1 MLLDIGLSAGVT
13 VVCQVGSPLLLGQLP
28 GPLGSVQ
35 NGQPQGAP
43 RALSCTACSAPC
55 VLPGHC
61 LGQ

>member
-43 RALSCTACSAPC
+43 RALSCTACSAQP
-55 VLPGHC
+55 
-61 LGQ
+61 